1 MRLLIVEG
9 YGVRLRIRNRQLV
22 LETPRGRRVAP
33 LADIDRIVIVSGGA
47 SITSRALRVLARYG
61 IDLLI
66 LDGRGKPITSL
77 TPPWITATVDT
88 RRGQYL
94 AYADPERALSIAKS
108 FAVAKILN
116 QASYVR
122 YLAHVLGKRKLLE
135 DAEKIQ
141 EQAQHI
147 YAVTGSLDDARK
159 KIMGI
164 EGTAARVYWG
174 AIATLLPESAGFSGR
189 DRDGVDPFNKCLNYL
204 YGVLYAE
211 VFRALA
217 KHGLDPYA
225 GFLHI
230 DRSGKPVL
238 SFDFIEMFRVSA
250 VDSLLIKMF
259 RDGFRAEV
267 DERGYLPRSTRSA
280 LIQSFYRWL
289 ERRVRDSVGESRKL
303 IQHINSYAFKLARCF
318 RTGSQFTGFVERWW
332 R

>member
-9 YGVRLRIRNRQLV
+9 YGVRLRVRGSQLV
-22 LETPRGRRVAP
+22 IESPKGRRVAP
-33 LADIDRIVIVSGGA
+33 LADIDRVVIASGGA
-47 SITSRALRVLARYG
+47 SITSKALRILAKRG
-61 IDLLI
+61 IDLLV
-66 LDGRGKPITSL
+66 LDGKGMPIVSL
-77 TPPWITATVDT
+77 VPPWITATVDT
-88 RRGQYL
+88 SRGQYL
-94 AYADPERALSIAKS
+94 AYADPQRALSIAKS

-122 YLAHVLGKRKLLE
+122 YLAYVVGDRGLLKE
-135 DAEKIQ
+135 AERIQ
-141 EQAQHI
+141 EQVQHI
-147 YAVTGSLDDARK
+147 YAVSGSLDDARK
-159 KIMGI
+159 KVTGI

-174 AIATLLPESAGFSGR
+174 AIATQLPESAGFSGR
-189 DRDGVDPFNKCLNYL
+189 DRDAEDPFNRCLNYL

-250 VDSLLIKMF
+250 VDSLLIEMF
-259 RDGFRAEV
+259 RKGFRAEV
-267 DERGYLPRSTRSA
+267 DDHGHLSRSTRST

-289 ERRVRDSVGESRKL
+289 ERRARDSVGESKKL
-303 IQHINSYAFKLARCF
+303 IQHINSYALRLARCL
-318 RTGSQFTGFVERWW
+318 RAGSQFTGFVERWW